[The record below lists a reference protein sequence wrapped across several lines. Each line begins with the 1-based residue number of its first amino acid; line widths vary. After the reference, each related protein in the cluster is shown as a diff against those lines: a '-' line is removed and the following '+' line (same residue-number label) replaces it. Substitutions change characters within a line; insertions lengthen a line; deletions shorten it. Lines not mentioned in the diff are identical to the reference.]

1 MAVSTIK
8 MDNHIPSWEYVGE
21 VNQIHWSSWECPDDG
36 IVVYD
41 FDLTTS
47 GGEWYYYITDT
58 TQNVQ
63 IAKASGTNA
72 NGTGRTMTFPVIKG
86 HTYKQSAFK
95 NINGSVMHFY
105 YYKFV

>member
-1 MAVSTIK
+1 MTSMIK
-8 MDNHIPSWEYVGE
+8 KHIPKWEYVGQ

-36 IVVYD
+36 IIVFD

-47 GGEWYYYITDT
+47 AGIWYYYVTDA
-58 TQNVQ
+58 TQNVL
-63 IAKASGTNA
+63 IARSSGTNA

-86 HTYKQSAFK
+86 HTYKQSAFA

-105 YYKFV
+105 YYKFVQ